1 MHDGRLPQVAAPSC
15 IRLSHPMSGRELDW
29 TIRVV
34 IRKSLS
40 VINAS
45 LVGRGT
51 PPGVPLLPPMEMA
64 GSQWSGEVPGADQ
77 ALLYGSVIAQRAH

>member
-1 MHDGRLPQVAAPSC
+1 MPDGRLPQVAAPSC

-29 TIRVV
+29 KIRVV

-45 LVGRGT
+45 LAGRGT
-51 PPGVPLLPPMEMA
+51 PPGVPLLAPMEMA
-64 GSQWSGEVPGADQ
+64 GSQRSGEAPGADQ
-77 ALLYGSVIAQRAH
+77 ALLHGSVIGQRTH